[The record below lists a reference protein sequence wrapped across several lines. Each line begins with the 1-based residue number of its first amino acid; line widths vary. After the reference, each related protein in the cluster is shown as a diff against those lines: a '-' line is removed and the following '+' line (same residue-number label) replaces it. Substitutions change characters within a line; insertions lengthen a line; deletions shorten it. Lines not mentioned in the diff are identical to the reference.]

1 MGNLK
6 DAHNI
11 LLKQMNS
18 KNSNMDNIN
27 QIKDLMKTFTEI
39 NIISKQIK

>member
-1 MGNLK
+1 MVNLK

-11 LLKQMNS
+11 LVKQINS

-27 QIKDLMKTFTEI
+27 QIKDLVKTFTEI

>member
-1 MGNLK
+1 
-6 DAHNI
+6 
-11 LLKQMNS
+11 MNS
-18 KNSNMDNIN
+18 KNSNIDNIN